1 MQDFREIDKEFDERD
16 IDGMSVDLDNPN
28 SVGALK
34 RKENLEWLHSK
45 LTAAHEQGV
54 EEGLKE
60 NVENWGF
67 YNLVWAVNQI
77 LNIIYPRD
85 IFDGSSGG
93 LGPKFTA
100 KLHEA
105 MDVLPEEAKQKGLP
119 PHQDNE

>member
-1 MQDFREIDKEFDERD
+1 MTPDFKDIDREFDEMD
-16 IDGMSVDLDNPN
+16 MDGNTDSKPETFGVIMR
-28 SVGALK
+28 AK
-34 RKENLEWLHSK
+34 NLEWLHSK
-45 LTAAHEQGV
+45 LSAAHQKGV

-119 PHQDNE
+119 PEIKKQ